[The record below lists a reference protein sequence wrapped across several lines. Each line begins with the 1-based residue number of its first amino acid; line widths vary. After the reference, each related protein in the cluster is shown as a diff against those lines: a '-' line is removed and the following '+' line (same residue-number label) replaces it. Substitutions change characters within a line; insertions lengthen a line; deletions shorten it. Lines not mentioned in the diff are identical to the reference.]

1 MSAPPPVN
9 KETEKRSRTIKTL
22 LFVVAMAAILG
33 FFSFAS
39 LIDRPLDMPKNT
51 DHIAPLGNPNPYCK
65 QCHQADSLPKTH
77 PQKVQR
83 AECTRC
89 HKQTQ
94 KAAPA
99 SLRKDAGMA
108 KQP

>member
-1 MSAPPPVN
+1 MSDPTPAN

-33 FFSFAS
+33 IFSLAS
-39 LIDRPLDMPKNT
+39 LIDRPLDMPQNA
-51 DHIAPLGNPNPYCK
+51 DHVAPVGNPNPYCK
-65 QCHQADSLPKTH
+65 QCHPADSLPKTH
-77 PQKVQR
+77 PKKVER

-89 HKQTQ
+89 HRQTQ
-94 KAAPA
+94 EAPPP